1 MLTQKD
7 ILFIVKDSGAFLERR
22 FSGLTRVEIQCSKN
36 EFYNFTNY
44 AWGYQVNLQRLQSLY
59 IIFKLFFFLVNM
71 IKCCFFINKK
81 INLLLHLMKS
91 LQVGLFGEKLQ
102 IYREENI
109 HMVEWSKANTSLN
122 QPLTWYKVCD
132 RNL

>member
-1 MLTQKD
+1 
-7 ILFIVKDSGAFLERR
+7 
-22 FSGLTRVEIQCSKN
+22 
-36 EFYNFTNY
+36 
-44 AWGYQVNLQRLQSLY
+44 
-59 IIFKLFFFLVNM
+59 
-71 IKCCFFINKK
+71 
-81 INLLLHLMKS
+81 MKS